1 MASKIGRWIKNNIK
15 KGINFLG
22 YDITLL
28 SQKPDNKLEYWQE
41 AKQAISMVKQNTMLS
56 DLKLATLYEQV
67 IYCEKNN
74 IEGDYVECGV
84 WKGGAVGI
92 IATANLKYGQQR
104 RHIHLFDS
112 FDDICEPITE
122 IDGKQAMKDIE
133 SLYGRKVDNYKGE
146 LKPLSGIYDSR
157 GGHGTIETCKEL
169 IVEKI
174 RYPKEYLY
182 FHEGWFQETL
192 PIVAPVLKKIALLRL
207 DADWYTST
215 KICLEY
221 LFDKVVIGGIII
233 IDDYGRYDGCKKAVD
248 EFLVTKHQTVLL
260 NYADYQ
266 DGECRFFIKIA

>member
-1 MASKIGRWIKNNIK
+1 MLILKLIK
-15 KGINFLG
+15 KSVKTIVNTLG
-22 YDITLL
+22 YDIIATTETHLNRL
-28 SQKPDNKLEYWQE
+28 DYWNEALEVIKIVK
-41 AKQAISMVKQNTMLS
+41 KQTMLS
-56 DLKLATLYEQV
+56 NLKLATLYEQV

-84 WKGGAVGI
+84 WKGGAVGM

-157 GGHGTIETCKEL
+157 GGHGTIEICKEL
-169 IVEKI
+169 IVKKI
-174 RYPKEYLY
+174 RYPKEYLH
-182 FHEGWFQETL
+182 FHQGWFQETL

-221 LFDKVVIGGIII
+221 LYDKVVIGGIII

-248 EFLVTKHQTVLL
+248 EFLATKHQTVLL

-266 DGECRFFIKIA
+266 GGECRFFIKIA